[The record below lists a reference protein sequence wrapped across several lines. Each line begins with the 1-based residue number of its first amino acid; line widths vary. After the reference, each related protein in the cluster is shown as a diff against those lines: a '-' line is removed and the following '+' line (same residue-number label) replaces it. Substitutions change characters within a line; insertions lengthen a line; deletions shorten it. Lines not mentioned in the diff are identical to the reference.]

1 MGIFSSRLKTLR
13 KEHNLSQKNLAE
25 ILGYSRAT
33 IANYEQGVRKPSA
46 DILRNLANYFEVSL
60 DYLLGRSNIRLS
72 LKNYLTQSTSSILLF
87 INPENGKIVN
97 HSPYALSFY
106 GYSRKELLNKTIFEI
121 NILPKN
127 KVKTL
132 LKEAKN
138 NNNQVFHFKHRLA
151 NGEIKEIISTTT
163 KIMIND
169 QIIIGS
175 LIQDITP
182 FKRNINSKNIQ
193 DSLISAMS
201 KINQYKTPYK
211 EHHFQNVATLSYE
224 IGKKLSLSHEKLKSI
239 KIASLLHDIGEVKL
253 PDVILNKPD
262 TLTKN
267 EYNLI
272 KEHPEHGFKI
282 VRDIT
287 FEKPIEDIILQHH
300 ERLDGSGY
308 PNGLTKNE
316 ILIEA
321 KVIAVADVVE
331 AMTSKRPYR
340 KSLGLDNAL
349 NEIKK
354 YSNEKYDKE
363 IVEICINL
371 FKNNSFS
378 FKN

>member
-1 MGIFSSRLKTLR
+1 MASFSSRLKKLR
-13 KEHNLSQKNLAE
+13 NEYDLSQKDLAKT
-25 ILGYSRAT
+25 LGYSRAT

-46 DILRNLANYFEVSL
+46 DILREIANYFEVSL

-72 LKNYLTQSTSSILLF
+72 LKNYLTQSTPSILLF

-106 GYSRKELLNKTIFEI
+106 GYSREELLNKTIFEI
-121 NILPKN
+121 NILPKD
-127 KVKTL
+127 KIKSL

-138 NNNQVFHFKHRLA
+138 KNNQVFHFKHKLA
-151 NGEIKEIISTTT
+151 NGEIKEVISTTT

-182 FKRNINSKNIQ
+182 YKRNIDSKKIQ
-193 DSLISAMS
+193 NSLITAMGN
-201 KINQYKTPYK
+201 INQYKTPYK
-211 EHHFQNVATLSYE
+211 KYHSDNVANLSFE
-224 IGKKLSLSHEKLKSI
+224 IGKKLSLPHQKLRSL
-239 KIASLLHDIGEVKL
+239 KIASLLHDVGEVKL
-253 PDVILNKPD
+253 PDDILNKPD
-262 TLTKN
+262 SLTEN

-272 KEHPEHGFKI
+272 KEHPKHSYNI
-282 VRDIT
+282 INDIS
-287 FEKPIEDIILQHH
+287 FEESIEDIALQHH

-308 PNGLTKNE
+308 PNGLTKNN
-316 ILIEA
+316 IFIEA
-321 KVIAVADVVE
+321 KIIAVADVVE

-340 KSLGLDNAL
+340 NSFGLDNAL
-349 NEIKK
+349 DEIKK

-363 IVEICINL
+363 VVETCINL

-378 FKN
+378 F